1 MKSNVIYFKRG
12 QAKFAEILKE
22 TEKVAA
28 YNELSNKESL
38 RLRLLAEEVQGIL
51 KELVDEFDGEF
62 WIENE
67 GKNYQI
73 NLSVVADSMDEETK
87 KKLISV
93 STSGKNELAK
103 GFMGRIRSIV
113 EFFAVGY
120 VPMSAEY
127 CGYYVDSMDTI
138 TVHGSME
145 YSGWSLEKY
154 KTDVKAKNNDGDW
167 DELEKSIVAS
177 LADDV
182 IVGVMGK
189 RITLSVKKTF

>member
-1 MKSNVIYFKRG
+1 MKSNVISFKRG

-22 TEKVAA
+22 TEKVAT
-28 YNELSNKESL
+28 YNELSSKESL
-38 RLRLLAEEVQGIL
+38 RLRLLAEELQSIL

-67 GKNYQI
+67 GKDYQI

-87 KKLISV
+87 EKLISV
-93 STSGKNELAK
+93 SSSGKNELAK
-103 GFMGRIRSIV
+103 GFMGMLRGIV

-120 VPMSAEY
+120 APMSADY
-127 CGYYVDSMDTI
+127 CGYYVDSMDVMS
-138 TVHGSME
+138 VHGADG
-145 YSGWSLEKY
+145 YSNWSLERY
-154 KTDVKAKNNDGDW
+154 KSDVKAKNNGEW

-189 RITLSVKKTF
+189 KVLLSVKKSF